1 MKWKILLFIFLLVL
15 LFGLIYFKPIKFPSF
30 ISITGLFS
38 KILSSQKLVY
48 FQFTLDSIKDEQTFN
63 LLNTSFFVSGICITP
78 ITMGKVS
85 IQTTSQNCKIE
96 MYSPNGVIKLSRRNI
111 YVEAASP
118 LIKINGMEYLTS
130 EKISFQIT
138 ADSLTAN
145 VFSQNVK
152 INNFN
157 GKFEKLSDGGVATII
172 NFPPCEGIEI
182 LDFSGTLIVG
192 NQTILLGNGR
202 VSYWCENDKKQV

>member
-1 MKWKILLFIFLLVL
+1 MKWKVLLFIFLLVL
-15 LFGLIYFKPIKFPSF
+15 LFGLIYFRPIKFPLS

-38 KILSSQKLVY
+38 RILPSQKLVS
-48 FQFTLDSIKDEQTFN
+48 FQLTLDSIKGEQTFN
-63 LLNTSFFVSGICITP
+63 LLNTSFFVNGVCITP

-85 IQTTSQNCKIE
+85 IQTTSKNCKVE
-96 MYSPNGVIKLSRRNI
+96 MYSPNGVIKLSGRNI
-111 YVEAASP
+111 YVEATSP
-118 LIKINGMEYLTS
+118 LIKINGMEYLTN
-130 EKISFQIT
+130 EKISFQII

-145 VFSQNVK
+145 VFSQDVK

-157 GKFEKLSDGGVATII
+157 GKFEKLSEGGVATII
-172 NFPPCEGIEI
+172 NFPPCEEIEI
-182 LDFSGTLIVG
+182 LDFSGTLILG

>member
-1 MKWKILLFIFLLVL
+1 
-15 LFGLIYFKPIKFPSF
+15 
-30 ISITGLFS
+30 
-38 KILSSQKLVY
+38 
-48 FQFTLDSIKDEQTFN
+48 
-63 LLNTSFFVSGICITP
+63 
-78 ITMGKVS
+78 MGKVA
-85 IQTTSQNCKIE
+85 IQTVSQNCKIE
-96 MYSPNGVIKLSRRNI
+96 MYSPNGVIKLNGRNI

-130 EKISFQIT
+130 EKISFQIS
-138 ADSLTAN
+138 ANLLTAN
-145 VFSQNVK
+145 VFSQNLK

-157 GKFEKLSDGGVATII
+157 GKFEKLSDAKVSTVI

>member
-1 MKWKILLFIFLLVL
+1 
-15 LFGLIYFKPIKFPSF
+15 
-30 ISITGLFS
+30 
-38 KILSSQKLVY
+38 
-48 FQFTLDSIKDEQTFN
+48 
-63 LLNTSFFVSGICITP
+63 
-78 ITMGKVS
+78 MGKVS

>member
-1 MKWKILLFIFLLVL
+1 MKWKVLLFIFLLAL
-15 LFGLIYFKPIKFPSF
+15 LFGLIYFKPIKLPSF

-38 KILSSQKLVY
+38 KILSSQKPVY
-48 FQFTLDSIKDEQTFN
+48 FQLTLDSIKGEQIFN
-63 LLNTSFFVSGICITP
+63 LLNTSFLVSGACITP
-78 ITMGKVS
+78 IAMGKVT
-85 IQTTSQNCKIE
+85 IQTTSQNCRVE
-96 MYSPNGVIKLSRRNI
+96 MYSPNGVIKLNGRNVYI
-111 YVEAASP
+111 EATSP

-130 EKISFQIT
+130 ERVSFQIGVN
-138 ADSLTAN
+138 SLIAN